1 MNLKQAAIF
10 EYSFNKLL
18 HSLNKDGS
26 QKCVWYFN
34 GELFTASFYKSNP
47 FKDGKT
53 LFAYNEIFSKHFFK
67 NDQFNDQKVSQFNN
81 LPLFLSDLKAF
92 ISSNLVDE
100 DDLVDSLVLRNVS
113 FFRKELGDF
122 DFYLFPEDTQIEIVS
137 TISSETSDQNI

>member
-34 GELFTASFYKSNP
+34 GELFTASFYKFNP
-47 FKDGKT
+47 FKDDKKS
-53 LFAYNEIFSKHFFK
+53 FAYNEIFLDRFFK
-67 NDQFNDQKVSQFNN
+67 NDRFNDRKVSLFNN

-92 ISSNLVDE
+92 VSSNLVDE
-100 DDLVDSLVLRNVS
+100 DDLVDSLFLRNVS

-137 TISSETSDQNI
+137 TISSETSDQNV

>member
-53 LFAYNEIFSKHFFK
+53 FFAYNETFSKHFFN

-100 DDLVDSLVLRNVS
+100 DDLVDSLFLRNVS

-137 TISSETSDQNI
+137 TISSETSDQNV